1 MNNTSSLIFMLEPN
15 SDVLP
20 ASKSAVQMWKSVSSF
35 SQPGLKISK
44 NRSFGIL
51 LYAGVMT
58 QCQGAKTSAMI
69 VEKQSGKRHF
79 QTIYFTV
86 RKKRKSFKDSS
97 SWEWKSQQIQPKVQ
111 TTESSEKLPKPKC
124 YGSDLQASVS
134 MLYVKVHDST
144 IRKRLNKDSDI
155 FLEKGSSL

>member
-1 MNNTSSLIFMLEPN
+1 MSRSKDISNDRREAT
-15 SDVLP
+15 V
-20 ASKSAVQMWKSVSSF
+20 ASH
-35 SQPGLKISK
+35 
-44 NRSFGIL
+44 
-51 LYAGVMT
+51 
-58 QCQGAKTSAMI
+58 
-69 VEKQSGKRHF
+69 QSGKRHF